1 MGLGHIHSLVPMDV
15 SIGLVPGEFGDQ
27 VGGVTLLLP
36 WCLWGW
42 FVSSGIHMNIKFP
55 RRTLHYHKMLNFIH
69 SPYPFFFLTL
79 VADRCIGRPPLFKT
93 LINLIVFFQLN
104 KG

>member
-27 VGGVTLLLP
+27 VGGVTLLLQ

-69 SPYPFFFLTL
+69 SPYPFFFNS
-79 VADRCIGRPPLFKT
+79 CG
-93 LINLIVFFQLN
+93 
-104 KG
+104 